1 LKENLLIP
9 IEHLILNI
17 RMKKL
22 FSILL
27 ILFFASGGAFSQAGP
42 QPGAPQYIKSLL
54 NHVNSDGT
62 TVLLDGDLTQ
72 YSPSYSDS
80 VNGQD
85 ARKMDNPGENIG
97 MQRANTMLAIERRQ
111 VIAGADSIF
120 YRIWNLSQNSNY
132 QLQLITTNLNQPGLI
147 GYLVDSY
154 LKINRPVDLNGT
166 TNINFSI
173 DGNPAS
179 YDISRFTLIYAT
191 TLNTPLPLTF
201 ISENANVED
210 NLVKVY
216 WQTANENNIKQ
227 YALEK
232 SGDGNNFSSIGN
244 ILAGNLSVNK
254 YSFTDNYPVNGYNY
268 YRIKSEDS
276 DSNLK
281 YSEVMKIFVGKGSGT
296 VKVFPNPLI
305 DNSINLEM
313 VNQPADTYQVRV
325 RNEFGQ
331 VVISKKI
338 QYTGGSVTQTL
349 YMPQNIPH
357 GIYQL
362 VVSNAGKNVVTIGLI
377 Y

>member
-1 LKENLLIP
+1 
-9 IEHLILNI
+9 
-17 RMKKL
+17 MKKL
-22 FSILL
+22 FSLLL
-27 ILFFASGGAFSQAGP
+27 ILFFACGGAFPQAGP
-42 QPGAPQYIKSLL
+42 PAGAPQYIKSLL
-54 NHVNSDGT
+54 NQVNSDGT

-97 MQRANTMLAIERRQ
+97 MQRGNTMLAIERRQ

-147 GYLVDSY
+147 GYIVDSY
-154 LKINRPVDLNGT
+154 LKINTPVGLNGT

-173 DGNPAS
+173 NGDPAS
-179 YDISRFTLIYAT
+179 YDISRFALIYAT

-201 ISENANVED
+201 ISEYANVED
-210 NLVKVY
+210 NLVKVD
-216 WQTANENNIKQ
+216 WQTANENNIKV
-227 YALEK
+227 YTLEK

-244 ILAGNLSVNK
+244 ILADNLSVNK
-254 YSFTDNYPVNGYNY
+254 YSFTDNYPLNGYNY

-276 DSNLK
+276 ENNLK
-281 YSEVMKIFVGKGSGT
+281 YSEVLKIFVGKGSGT

-305 DNSINLEM
+305 GNFIHLEL
-313 VNQPADTYQVRV
+313 VNQPADSYQFRV

-338 QYTGGSVTQTL
+338 EYAGGSFNLTL
-349 YMPQNIPH
+349 NMPLNIPH
-357 GIYQL
+357 GMYQL
-362 VVSNAGKNVVTIGLI
+362 EVSGASVNVANIGLI

>member
-1 LKENLLIP
+1 
-9 IEHLILNI
+9 
-17 RMKKL
+17 MKKL
-22 FSILL
+22 FSLLL
-27 ILFFASGGAFSQAGP
+27 ILFFACGGAFSQAGP
-42 QPGAPQYIKSLL
+42 PPGAPQYIKSLL
-54 NHVNSDGT
+54 NQVNSDGT

-80 VNGQD
+80 INGQD

-97 MQRANTMLAIERRQ
+97 MQRGNTMLAIERRQ

-147 GYLVDSY
+147 GYIVDSY
-154 LKINRPVDLNGT
+154 LKINTPVDLNGT

-173 DGNPAS
+173 NGDPAS
-179 YDISRFTLIYAT
+179 YDISRFSLIYAT

-201 ISENANVED
+201 ISEYANVED
-210 NLVKVY
+210 NLVKVD
-216 WQTANENNIKQ
+216 WQTANENNIKV
-227 YALEK
+227 YTLEK

-244 ILAGNLSVNK
+244 ILADNLSVNK
-254 YSFTDNYPVNGYNY
+254 YSFTDNYPFNGYNY

-276 DSNLK
+276 ENNLK
-281 YSEVMKIFVGKGSGT
+281 YSEVLKIFVGKGSGT

-305 DNSINLEM
+305 GNFINLEL
-313 VNQPADTYQVRV
+313 VNQPADSYQIRV

-338 QYTGGSVTQTL
+338 EYAGGSFNLTL
-349 YMPQNIPH
+349 NMPLNIPH
-357 GIYQL
+357 GMYQL
-362 VVSNAGKNVVTIGLI
+362 EVSGASVNVANIGLI